1 MLDIREIEQLPES
14 LVDVA
19 DVIGLSATL
28 ALVEKAG
35 GVRIYVPERL
45 GDDHRLIEW
54 LGRDAAVKLSEA
66 YAMEELV
73 VPRCAE
79 QLRNV
84 RNRCIR
90 QERSLGASTAE
101 LALRYRLTE
110 RQVFT
115 ILSRED
121 ESASDQYSLL

>member
-1 MLDIREIEQLPES
+1 MLDIREIEELPQS
-14 LVDVA
+14 LVEVA

-28 ALVEKAG
+28 VLVEKAG
-35 GVRIYVPERL
+35 GVRIYIPDRL

-54 LGRDAAVKLSEA
+54 LGRDAAVRLSEA
-66 YAMEELV
+66 YAMEELI

-90 QERSLGASTAE
+90 QERTQGDSTAA

-115 ILSRED
+115 ILSRQED
-121 ESASDQYSLL
+121 SSSDQYSLL

>member
-1 MLDIREIEQLPES
+1 MLDVREIEELPES
-14 LVDVA
+14 LAEVA
-19 DVIGLSATL
+19 EAIGLSATL
-28 ALVEKAG
+28 ALVEHAG

-45 GDDHRLIEW
+45 ADDHRLVQW
-54 LGRDAAVKLSEA
+54 LGRDAAARLSEA

-73 VPRCAE
+73 VPRCADL
-79 QLRNV
+79 LRRV

-90 QERSLGASTAE
+90 HERAQGARPAE

-121 ESASDQYSLL
+121 ETPSDQFSLL